1 MYEAICRMKKTGVL
15 DPVICQSQA
24 QKILWEKR
32 LKHFSLRD
40 DEGLMWQ
47 GLKVP
52 TISQMWA
59 VLNPIHLEK
68 EKHMKG
74 VNILRKA
81 LSDKGFV
88 LPPFIGGLE
97 RAVNG

>member
-1 MYEAICRMKKTGVL
+1 MLIGKDWGSGSRYLSVASSKSTL
-15 DPVICQSQA
+15 
-24 QKILWEKR
+24 EKR
-32 LKHFSLRD
+32 LKNISLRD

-52 TISQMWA
+52 TIAQMWA

-68 EKHMKG
+68 EKFIKG

-81 LSDKGFV
+81 LSDKGFD
-88 LPPFIGGLE
+88 LPTFIGAWKEL
-97 RAVNG
+97 